1 VVAIVYDEASDVRMG
16 KFLLVLLFAVLQGEI
31 ALQVDDCNEGILAVI
46 PPSLS
51 PGRLFTLT
59 TAYPVQSINVS
70 YQLSGEEN
78 FNNGYMCTLIETDS
92 EACDNTTC
100 VQWASCQDRAELL
113 PDNAFVNLSLLLQ
126 LPSIPESEE
135 ESEEGSEEEDEE
147 EASNK
152 SPICYQSI
160 QVFWNQNGELY
171 KSYFLAN
178 NSMCLCGFQ
187 HTFESICSCLE
198 PQPVT
203 YTDPRQ

>member
-1 VVAIVYDEASDVRMG
+1 MG

-59 TAYPVQSINVS
+59 TAYPVQNINVS
-70 YQLSGEEN
+70 YQLSGEN

-92 EACDNTTC
+92 EACNNTAC
-100 VQWASCQDRAELL
+100 VQWARCQDRGEVL
-113 PDNAFVNLSLLLQ
+113 PDNAFVNISLLLQ
-126 LPSIPESEE
+126 LPSIPESKE
-135 ESEEGSEEEDEE
+135 ESEEEGEEEDEE
-147 EASNK
+147 EAPRK

-160 QVFWNQNGELY
+160 QVFWNQNGALY
-171 KSYFLAN
+171 KPYFLA
-178 NSMCLCGFQ
+178 MCLCGHGFQ
-187 HTFESICSCLE
+187 HISESVCSCLE

-203 YTDPRQ
+203 

>member
-1 VVAIVYDEASDVRMG
+1 MYDEASEVRMG
-16 KFLLVLLFAVLQGEI
+16 KFLLALLFAVLQGEI
-31 ALQVDDCNEGILAVI
+31 ALQMDDCNEGILAVM

-59 TAYPVQSINVS
+59 TAYPVQNINVS

-135 ESEEGSEEEDEE
+135 ESKEGSEEEDEE
-147 EASNK
+147 EAPNK

-171 KSYFLAN
+171 KPYFLA
-178 NSMCLCGFQ
+178 MCLCGFQ
-187 HTFESICSCLE
+187 HIFRERHVAVWNHNLLPTWT
-198 PQPVT
+198 QGN
-203 YTDPRQ
+203 D